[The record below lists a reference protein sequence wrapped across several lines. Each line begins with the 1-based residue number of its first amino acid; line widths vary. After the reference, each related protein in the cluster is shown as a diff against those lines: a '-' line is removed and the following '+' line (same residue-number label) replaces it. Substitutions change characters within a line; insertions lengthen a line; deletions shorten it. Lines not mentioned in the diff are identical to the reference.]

1 MAGELEVEMMANTYN
16 RVTSACHRKCVPYH
30 SKEAELS
37 KGSSVCLDQCAS
49 KYLDIHERMDETLT
63 ELFMQD
69 EELMKKT
76 QQSSGP
82 I

>member
-30 SKEAELS
+30 YKEAELS

-49 KYLDIHERMDETLT
+49 KYLDIHERMGEMLT
-63 ELFMQD
+63 ELFIQN

>member
-1 MAGELEVEMMANTYN
+1 MAGELEVEMMANRYN

-30 SKEAELS
+30 YKEAELS

-49 KYLDIHERMDETLT
+49 KYLDIHERMGKTLT